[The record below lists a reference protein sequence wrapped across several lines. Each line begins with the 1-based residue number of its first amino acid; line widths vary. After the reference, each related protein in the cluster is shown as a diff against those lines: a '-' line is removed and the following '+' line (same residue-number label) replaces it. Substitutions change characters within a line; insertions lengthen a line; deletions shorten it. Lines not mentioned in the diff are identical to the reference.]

1 MTDLMLLALKA
12 QKECDRLTDALPDG
26 FHFIA
31 SYETTSKASYPKR
44 EYVSINMQ
52 TWSGSVLTLDYL
64 TNMKDLH
71 GLILRSYYT
80 RHYREKLLKLVHG

>member
-1 MTDLMLLALKA
+1 MTVLMLLTLEA

-31 SYETTSKASYPKR
+31 SYEESKASYPKR

-52 TWSGSVLTLDYL
+52 TWSGSVLTLGYL
-64 TNMKDLH
+64 TNLKDLH
-71 GLILRSYYT
+71 GLILRSSYT
-80 RHYREKLLKLVHG
+80 SHYREKLLSLVRG